1 MTCTSEYNGT
11 HLNNP
16 SVISHSLYKPGAPGP
31 GTFLTA
37 LLVVSEGHVC
47 SQLPD
52 PLLPPFHIVCP
63 INSCVWVEILTV
75 RWTPLLTD
83 FPTKLCA
90 FLSKLSHSILCVKMC
105 DLLMFVDETCALFT
119 FSCIVFNWQ
128 YSYFRP
134 CQHSVDLSLKGIG
147 NRVKHW
153 RQNTTVLED
162 HTFVSYFNTE
172 FLIFGVPSQKLGT
185 IFYVQGNRISDNKLI
200 ISTFKAFYSTAK
212 WCILINGCVLL
223 SAQSRLNRA
232 AIRF

>member
-105 DLLMFVDETCALFT
+105 DLLLFVDETCALFT

-134 CQHSVDLSLKGIG
+134 CQHSVGSLSKGY
-147 NRVKHW
+147 
-153 RQNTTVLED
+153 RQQSETLE
-162 HTFVSYFNTE
+162 TE
-172 FLIFGVPSQKLGT
+172 HNCVRGPYI
-185 IFYVQGNRISDNKLI
+185 
-200 ISTFKAFYSTAK
+200 
-212 WCILINGCVLL
+212 CIL
-223 SAQSRLNRA
+223 
-232 AIRF
+232 F